1 MDAKKVKQLI
11 EAVYAKNFA
20 TLSSAAKSFTDIM
33 KTCSKEELK
42 EISEKLDIK
51 QSEAMKVSSFCKN
64 RSRVIFACCEMFANI
79 DGVACEYKVVAK
91 DYRQKDLIEKSFNKI
106 EDLKDK
112 MLLGKIYK
120 PYGYEKPVVELLPT
134 EANYILKE
142 SDVASTTYAPF
153 KIEAFTMKKV
163 ATAVIKY
170 IQHCEKNGI
179 AWNKD
184 VKGNA

>member
-42 EISEKLDIK
+42 TISEKLDIK
-51 QSEAMKVSSFCKN
+51 QNEAIKVSSFCKN
-64 RSRVIFACCEMFANI
+64 RSRVIFACREMFANI

-112 MLLGKIYK
+112 MLLGKVYK

-153 KIEAFTMKKV
+153 KIETFTMKKV

-179 AWNKD
+179 
-184 VKGNA
+184 V